1 MMSGDAH
8 LVARG
13 FRRPQQNS
21 DSEPLLVMLD
31 ALTLV
36 TATGKKGAVGG
47 LLAEVCL
54 DVGTEKVVDDYDL
67 YDQSED
73 AVISTRN
80 HLCKSDYDA

>member
-8 LVARG
+8 LIARG

-36 TATGKKGAVGG
+36 TATGKK
-47 LLAEVCL
+47 E
-54 DVGTEKVVDDYDL
+54 
-67 YDQSED
+67 QSGVYLPKY
-73 AVISTRN
+73 ALTLGR
-80 HLCKSDYDA
+80 KR